1 MKHFLT
7 YVKHSYQVILE
18 AEARTHINLEEE
30 IEAFVVHTFAKYMEK
45 PNIPTDAIA
54 IKMLTT
60 VNEIGDIRKNH
71 FQEIAEECLLIDG
84 LKLNTRRWPSKSY
97 FKDMGILA
105 LENRAYSDR
114 PPELMYERIAN
125 QFDKMSYV
133 LNNLRTP
140 LGPV

>member
-7 YVKHSYQVILE
+7 YVKYSYEIILE
-18 AEARTHINLEEE
+18 AEHKSSINLEHE

-60 VNEIGDIRKNH
+60 VNEVGENRKQH

-84 LKLNTRRWPSKSY
+84 LNLNHRKWPSRKY
-97 FKDMGILA
+97 YKDMGVIA
-105 LENRAYSDR
+105 LEHRAYSDR
-114 PPELMYERIAN
+114 PPELMYEKIAHH
-125 QFDKMSYV
+125 FEEMSYV
-133 LNNLRTP
+133 LKNIRAT
-140 LGPV
+140 

>member
-18 AEARTHINLEEE
+18 AESKTNINLSDEVE
-30 IEAFVVHTFAKYMEK
+30 IFVVHTFAKYMER
-45 PNIPTDAIA
+45 PDIA
-54 IKMLTT
+54 NEPIAVKMLKTS
-60 VNEIGDIRKNH
+60 NERGEMRKTH

-84 LKLNTRRWPSKSY
+84 LKLNNRRWPTKNY

-114 PPELMYERIAN
+114 PPELFYERLAN
-125 QFDKMSYV
+125 QFDKLSFV
-133 LNNLRTP
+133 LGSIRNT
-140 LGPV
+140 